1 MVFRENK
8 GLFVADIVCGIFFLV
23 CILVI
28 SMQIWRDLKIKL
40 NFYVQLG
47 FILNFIALIIRL
59 VINIVSYNDG
69 KYDNNAAKQY
79 LYWAVDSIFF
89 LFYLNNFSRVLLS
102 WLLTKKLKQTN
113 SNQLIT
119 TPSDFNHE
127 LYQQVQDEVVKL
139 LSKLDQHIRIYML
152 IYLCLSLP
160 ITIIA

>member
-8 GLFVADIVCGIFFLV
+8 GLFVADIVIGIFVLV

-47 FILNFIALIIRL
+47 FICNFIALIVRL

-69 KYDNNAAKQY
+69 NYDNKISKQY
-79 LYWAVDSIFF
+79 SYWAVDAIFY

-119 TPSDFNHE
+119 SRSDFNHD
-127 LYQQVQDEVVKL
+127 LFQKIQDEVVKL
-139 LSKLDQHIRIYML
+139 IK
-152 IYLCLSLP
+152 
-160 ITIIA
+160 